1 MSGRKTVLIVDDDP
15 GILRVLSD
23 GLSGVLD
30 LFDVVTASN
39 GQEAVQEL
47 ERRSVDVL
55 VTDLAMPVMDGFA
68 LIAYVTNQR
77 STLPVV
83 VLSGMV
89 GSMLDQRLAGYGG
102 LRVLRKP
109 ASYQEVAACVLE
121 EIERVDRGLIE
132 GIPLSGILQL
142 IEAERRSCKV
152 VVTSGRRRGEL
163 DFESG
168 RLINAFSDDFG
179 AEGEAAAY
187 DILGW
192 ADTAIELAPLPTNV
206 RRLIHTPMQLLL
218 VEVAAA
224 QDRGH
229 ERGAGVAPAGEVPTM
244 AATDE
249 PYHGQFDGADEGH
262 ADARPADPPE
272 EPDERHADAQPGD
285 LPEEPDERP
294 NDVPEPEEA
303 TAEQGVLTEAEDPA
317 PTAVFFDDDPAPT
330 AAFFDDDPAPDEP
343 LSDDVAAPP
352 EATSDDAPAATD
364 TRAPV
369 APEPAAV
376 DEAERVEDSI
386 LLDEPPVPSG
396 LAEASPEDSSGS
408 TTAESLG
415 SLGELDGEAAATAV
429 PAPPDPPAPMD
440 PPDPPAPP
448 ASPAPSDPPDLTA
461 APAPSPP
468 ELPDG
473 HVRDMLAATL
483 RLAERAKAADDAL
496 AAVAVEIEAFRE
508 AQRRFD
514 EANAQ
519 RERRRRDL
527 ERFRDEVAQLAREI
541 LGRVDGLFDAMA
553 SDPAPREL
561 GEDRPTT

>member
-15 GILRVLSD
+15 GILRVMSD
-23 GLSGVLD
+23 GLSNALD

-39 GQEAVQEL
+39 GLEAVQEL

-89 GSMLDQRLAGYGG
+89 GPMLDQRLAGYGG

-132 GIPLSGILQL
+132 GIPLSGVLQL

-168 RLINAFSDDFG
+168 RLVNAFSDDFG

-192 ADTAIELAPLPTNV
+192 TDTAIELAPLAANV
-206 RRLIHTPMQLLL
+206 RRLVHTPMQLLL

-229 ERGAGVAPAGEVPTM
+229 EADAGGPSTAQQDAMADAEVANPEPPDDTVGEEADAPD
-244 AATDE
+244 AATGGETPDAPGAAAVRDE
-249 PYHGQFDGADEGH
+249 
-262 ADARPADPPE
+262 ADATPAAAID
-272 EPDERHADAQPGD
+272 
-285 LPEEPDERP
+285 
-294 NDVPEPEEA
+294 EPEE
-303 TAEQGVLTEAEDPA
+303 GLDG
-317 PTAVFFDDDPAPT
+317 
-330 AAFFDDDPAPDEP
+330 
-343 LSDDVAAPP
+343 
-352 EATSDDAPAATD
+352 
-364 TRAPV
+364 
-369 APEPAAV
+369 
-376 DEAERVEDSI
+376 SI
-386 LLDEPPVPSG
+386 LLDEPVPSD
-396 LAEASPEDSSGS
+396 AFEA
-408 TTAESLG
+408 
-415 SLGELDGEAAATAV
+415 
-429 PAPPDPPAPMD
+429 
-440 PPDPPAPP
+440 
-448 ASPAPSDPPDLTA
+448 
-461 APAPSPP
+461 PP
-468 ELPDG
+468 ELVNGSTDTESPAEPGGADGDTATPAVPPPPAAPVPPAASVRPPAVSASTGGGPDA
-473 HVRDMLAATL
+473 HVSDMLAAIE
-483 RLAERAKAADDAL
+483 RLAHRAKTADDAL
-496 AAVAVEIEAFRE
+496 AAVAVEIDAFRE

-514 EANAQ
+514 AANAQ
-519 RERRRRDL
+519 REQRRRDL
-527 ERFRDEVAQLAREI
+527 ERFRNEVAELAREI

-553 SDPAPREL
+553 SDPAAGDL
-561 GEDRPTT
+561 GEERPTT